1 MARIRNAER
10 PHFPLLGEPLPLDLI
25 NTELSVAGQRVDLLC
40 STRWWR
46 EWLNYQRHRIEP
58 MLHGPITESMRRAAT
73 LGHVRVLR
81 TAAAMVVNAARA
93 GEHITAHSTGGP
105 TIFPAALR
113 TPTKPASG
121 EVLRWPNTGP
131 DKAYGDAPWPGSS
144 DAEALYDVLATAI
157 VDLSRSPRVVD
168 IRECAAPDCDQLF
181 LPAAPSRQWC
191 VRPFGAGIRALVSW
205 APVPAGW
212 GLTPL
217 GGGC

>member
-81 TAAAMVVNAARA
+81 TAAAMVVNAAGRRTHHRA
-93 GEHITAHSTGGP
+93 HHRGPHHIPRGP
-105 TIFPAALR
+105 ANPHQA
-113 TPTKPASG
+113 
-121 EVLRWPNTGP
+121 
-131 DKAYGDAPWPGSS
+131 
-144 DAEALYDVLATAI
+144 
-157 VDLSRSPRVVD
+157 
-168 IRECAAPDCDQLF
+168 
-181 LPAAPSRQWC
+181 C
-191 VRPFGAGIRALVSW
+191 VGRG
-205 APVPAGW
+205 APVAQHRTRQGVR
-212 GLTPL
+212 
-217 GGGC
+217 GCALAWLLRR